1 MQLTDGN
8 RTGYNLWVNLKKE
21 FGQGDSM
28 YTLKDVAARA
38 GVSPTIVSYVLNNSN
53 YVSAEKRAAVLK
65 AVKELNYHI
74 NCNARG
80 LRKKKTSNIAVITF
94 DERSELYSEIVYY
107 LEQLAYR
114 EGFFISVSS
123 INTVEKANSYLT
135 TLMSQKYD
143 GIIMLSNPFNPQQIR
158 QLLDGNL
165 PIVLL
170 ELEHAKQD
178 PMISILKPNTYESVR
193 TVMRRFIAESGHSRI
208 GYITFGNPTATG
220 EEGPYGQGLRV
231 KAYLDSMADAGLE
244 IPYAWILQP
253 SSQDTFPYF
262 AEEIS
267 EIVQQYTATPAQQR
281 PTAFFTS
288 IDSIGAMLVTQLCQN
303 GIDVPGD
310 VEVFGFGGSHSSEIC
325 CPPLSTIHLDCKDT
339 AQRLMEMFLQRYR
352 GEDAVLVET
361 ELTIKYR
368 GSTQFPR

>member
-1 MQLTDGN
+1 MS
-8 RTGYNLWVNLKKE
+8 KAI
-21 FGQGDSM
+21 SM

-94 DERSELYSEIVYY
+94 DERSEIYSEIVYY

-165 PIVLL
+165 PILLL

-178 PMISILKPNTYESVR
+178 PMSSIL
-193 TVMRRFIAESGHSRI
+193 
-208 GYITFGNPTATG
+208 
-220 EEGPYGQGLRV
+220 
-231 KAYLDSMADAGLE
+231 
-244 IPYAWILQP
+244 
-253 SSQDTFPYF
+253 
-262 AEEIS
+262 
-267 EIVQQYTATPAQQR
+267 
-281 PTAFFTS
+281 
-288 IDSIGAMLVTQLCQN
+288 
-303 GIDVPGD
+303 
-310 VEVFGFGGSHSSEIC
+310 
-325 CPPLSTIHLDCKDT
+325 
-339 AQRLMEMFLQRYR
+339 
-352 GEDAVLVET
+352 
-361 ELTIKYR
+361 
-368 GSTQFPR
+368 